1 MNELNNKVEMDSTRL
16 NSFKKTLPN
25 MIATSETS
33 YQGDSSFNR
42 VSSYIPYTKEE
53 ALRIINSGDSDA
65 LRELSLS
72 FLYSSG
78 FYRRMISYYASFL
91 KYSTIIIPHL
101 HNEKTIKDKKYSKK
115 YYDSLNFYNLLNFE
129 SLCTDFSFKVLSEGS
144 FYGILMDY
152 GKEGVNIQPLPF
164 SYARSRFQTLDKVNI
179 VEIDLSYFDTIRD
192 KKKRD
197 ECLASYPI
205 DVKKAYNKFK
215 NSNGSKWYQLAPGV
229 GVHFKLFEERPF
241 LLNVIPAI
249 IDFDE
254 YREIE
259 KEKDTQELKKI
270 VVQEM
275 PHTSDG
281 ELVFEPEE
289 VEVMHQGTVGMLKKN
304 KDVSVLTS
312 FGKISLESLTDT
324 RNTITNNLEKI
335 EKTIYSEAG
344 VSKQLFSAD
353 GNLSLT
359 HSIENDLAIMMVLA
373 ESFTTWLSY
382 LLNVRYGDNN
392 LSFSAKILPVSYYN
406 TNEYITKGLE
416 MAQYGYSFLIPAV
429 ATGINQ
435 SEITDLKSLE
445 IDLLNLHEELIPL
458 QSSHTQSSSG
468 NEQPLSDK
476 GKTNNKE
483 ETEKSDRTLEN
494 EQSLEGGGN

>member
-1 MNELNNKVEMDSTRL
+1 MSELGNGVKPTRL
-16 NSFKKTLPN
+16 DSFKNTLPN

-33 YQGDSSFNR
+33 YQNDSSFSR
-42 VSSYIPYTKEE
+42 SKSYIPYTKEE
-53 ALRIINSGDSDA
+53 ALQIINSGDSDA
-65 LRELSLS
+65 LRDLSLS

-78 FYRRMISYYASFL
+78 FYRRIISYYATFL
-91 KYSTIIIPHL
+91 KYSTLIIPHL
-101 HNEKTIKDKKYSKK
+101 HNDKTIQDKKYSKK
-115 YYDSLNFYNLLNFE
+115 YYDSLNFYNSLNFE
-129 SLCTDFSFKVLSEGS
+129 NLCVDFAFKVFSEGA

-152 GKEGVNIQPLPF
+152 GKDGINIQPLPF
-164 SYARSRFQTLDKVNI
+164 SYSRSRFQTLDKINI

-192 KKKRD
+192 QKKRK
-197 ECLASYPI
+197 ECLSYYPTDI
-205 DVKKAYNKFK
+205 RKAYNKFK
-215 NSNGSKWYQLAPGV
+215 NSNGPKWYQLAPGV

-254 YREIE
+254 YRDIE

-289 VEVMHQGTVGMLKKN
+289 VEVMHRGTVGMLKKN
-304 KDVSVLTS
+304 KDISVLTS
-312 FGKISLESLTDT
+312 FGKVSLESLTDA

-335 EKTIYSEAG
+335 EKTIYGEAG

-359 HSIENDLAIMMVLA
+359 HSIENDLSTMMVLA
-373 ESFTTWLSY
+373 ESFAIWLAF
-382 LLNVRYGDNN
+382 LLNTRYGDNN
-392 LSFSAKILPVSYYN
+392 LDFSVKILPVSHYN
-406 TNEYITKGLE
+406 ANEYITKALE
-416 MAQYGYSFLIPAV
+416 MAQYGYSFLIPA
-429 ATGINQ
+429 AAMGINQ

-445 IDLLNLHEELIPL
+445 INLLNLHTELIPL
-458 QSSHTQSSSG
+458 QSSHTQSG
-468 NEQPLSDK
+468 NEQSLENK

-483 ETEKSDRTLEN
+483 ETEKSDRTLAN
-494 EQSLEGGGN
+494 EISLDGGGN